1 MIPIEEAVSLLRK
14 VLRVDTVNPPG
25 DELEV
30 ARILERFFRE
40 NGIEAKVDEFSPGRA
55 NLLARLHGEAGH
67 AGSLVF
73 CGHMDVVPAGGAAW
87 EFDPFEA
94 EERDGRIY
102 GRGASDMKGGL
113 VAMAVA
119 LANLKRGGSGTG
131 EISFA
136 ATAGEEVDC
145 CGMRRLVERG
155 TFKDVSGVV
164 IAEPT
169 REDVVLA
176 HKGALWIQITT
187 RGKTAHGSMPE
198 EGINAIEHMHRLL
211 DVLLERFRFDG
222 GPDPVL
228 GSPTLSVNRI
238 DGGVKVN
245 VVPDE
250 CILQVDIRSTPRQE
264 HDGILERLRQCLDDA
279 RNEVPNLDYD
289 LLVLQERSPVS
300 TPADAELA
308 RIAEDLRRERYGSP
322 SSRLAVPYYTDAS
335 ILAGSS
341 PKLPVVVYGPGD
353 DRLAHQ
359 PNEWV
364 SVEAFQRSIGFF
376 EELARRHS
384 QADGRTQRW

>member
-1 MIPIEEAVSLLRK
+1 MVPIEVAVSLLRR
-14 VLRVDTVNPPG
+14 VLRINTVNPPG

-30 ARILERFFRE
+30 AQILEGFFQE
-40 NGIEAKVDEFSPGRA
+40 NGIEAEVDEFSPGRA
-55 NLLARLHGEAGH
+55 NLLARLPGDSGH

-73 CGHMDVVPAGGAAW
+73 CGHMDVVPAGGTAW
-87 EFDPFEA
+87 ELDPFEA
-94 EERDGRIY
+94 EERGGRIH
-102 GRGASDMKGGL
+102 GRGASDMKSGL

-119 LANLKRGGSGTG
+119 LANLKAGGAATG
-131 EISFA
+131 EILFA

-145 CGMRRLVERG
+145 CGMRRFVELG
-155 TFKDVSGVV
+155 TFEDASGVV

-176 HKGALWIQITT
+176 HKGALWIEIST

-198 EGINAIEHMHRLL
+198 EGINAIEHMHHLL
-211 DVLLERFRFDG
+211 GALLKDFWFDG
-222 GPDPVL
+222 EPDPIL

-250 CILQVDIRSTPRQE
+250 CILQVDIRTTPLQE
-264 HDGILERLRQCLDDA
+264 HSDIFEDLQHLLDSVRDD
-279 RNEVPNLDYD
+279 VPVLDYEMR
-289 LLVLQERSPVS
+289 VLQERSPVS
-300 TPADAELA
+300 TPTDAELA
-308 RIAEDLRRERYGSP
+308 RTAEDLRRERYGSP

-335 ILAGSS
+335 ILAGLS
-341 PKLPVVVYGPGD
+341 PTPPVVIYGPGD

-364 SVEAFQRSIGFF
+364 SVEAFHRSIGFF
-376 EELARRHS
+376 EELARSHG
-384 QADGRTQRW
+384 QADGRT

>member
-40 NGIEAKVDEFSPGRA
+40 NGIEAEVDEFSPGRA
-55 NLLARLHGEAGH
+55 NLLARLPGDAGH
-67 AGSLVF
+67 AGPLVF
-73 CGHMDVVPAGGAAW
+73 CGHMDIVPAGGAAW
-87 EFDPFEA
+87 ELDPSEA

-119 LANLKRGGSGTG
+119 LANLKRDGSTPGG
-131 EISFA
+131 ISFA

-155 TFKDVSGVV
+155 TFENAGGVV

-198 EGINAIEHMHRLL
+198 EGINAIEHMRRLL
-211 DVLLERFRFDG
+211 DVLLEQFRFDG

-250 CILQVDIRSTPRQE
+250 CTLQVDIRTTPQQE
-264 HDGILERLRQCLDDA
+264 HDGILEGLRQRLYDA

-308 RIAEDLRRERYGSP
+308 RIAEELRRERYGSS

-341 PKLPVVVYGPGD
+341 PTPPVVIYGPGD

-384 QADGRTQRW
+384 QAGG